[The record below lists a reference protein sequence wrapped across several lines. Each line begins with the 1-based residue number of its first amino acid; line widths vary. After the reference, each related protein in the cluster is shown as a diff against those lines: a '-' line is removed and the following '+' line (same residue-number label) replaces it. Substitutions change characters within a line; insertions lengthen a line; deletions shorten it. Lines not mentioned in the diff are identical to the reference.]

1 MTLCEATISTYL
13 IKGGGCVTSSCFIC
27 WCIFLELLQV
37 CTCHLYL
44 LTFQKVYSWCLNVP
58 QLIGPAAL
66 LLPHCLKKPIHFPLR
81 FYPLPPSCPSFLHF
95 SCRDRSILSARVVT
109 LGFAGFPA
117 ERNGEL
123 DFSTLLSIMHQ
134 QLQQEAPEE
143 EVLEAM
149 RMADKEQKGF
159 ILASELRAKLTG
171 LGEKLTHGE
180 GES

>member
-1 MTLCEATISTYL
+1 M
-13 IKGGGCVTSSCFIC
+13 
-27 WCIFLELLQV
+27 
-37 CTCHLYL
+37 CTRHLYL
-44 LTFQKVYSWCLNVP
+44 LTFQKVYSRCLNVP
-58 QLIGPAAL
+58 LLIGPAAL

-81 FYPLPPSCPSFLHF
+81 YYPLPAPAFF
-95 SCRDRSILSARVVT
+95 CRDRPVLSAPLVT
-109 LGFAGFPA
+109 LCFAGFPA

-171 LGEKLTHGE
+171 LGEKLTHEE